1 MTADGRDAA
10 EAVVLTHARSATERS
25 LLEKWASEHHPGAP
39 VVAYGDGPAAPS
51 GLESRLG
58 SDATLVVPVRIAWIP
73 PEGEPGAVN
82 RVTELVSTLAMRRAP
97 WRLHGQMARRVPES
111 ARIVAGE
118 PATVGDLVS
127 RFAAQ
132 EGGRPSEDDGR
143 SGAFARFVVRQ
154 ATLACDRAERRLL
167 GDRYKVPR
175 RMVEQITASARFRA
189 LAERLGVEVGKPSSE
204 VARDLESCLHEM
216 AAVQSPPAIDTFRTL
231 MGPLHTKAWDVK
243 VDEAGLERLR
253 ELNKEHALV
262 FLPSHRSYSDPL
274 LFAEVLHDRDFPR
287 NHVLGGNNLSF
298 WPMGA
303 LGRRAGI
310 VFIRR
315 TFGGDTI
322 YKAAIQEYLGHLMA
336 KRFNLEWYIEGGR
349 SRTGKLRRP
358 RYGLLRYL
366 AAALEDRPEL
376 DAVLVPVSIVYD
388 QLHEVGAMA
397 AEQRGGSKKAEG
409 LGWLAGYFR
418 DQRRHIGTAQV
429 RFGEPFSLRES
440 LAESE
445 QGSAQLEK
453 VAFRVCAGIN
463 RVSPATATSLVTF
476 ALLTARDR
484 ALTLQ
489 QLRDVVAPLADYLEA
504 RGVPVPV
511 AELRTRHG
519 MRMTLDRLAEAE
531 VVTIYEG
538 GTEPVFSI
546 SRGRHHVAAFYRNGA
561 LHHLLNRALTEVA
574 LLRAGDASDGED
586 LLELGWRELT
596 RLRDLL
602 KFEFF
607 FSDKRE
613 FAAEIRG
620 ELSVLDPQWRQSRAR
635 PADARAA
642 LRQAPLLV
650 APGVLRSFLDAQ
662 LVVAEQLLAL
672 ETDPPADRDE
682 FLEIC
687 LGVGR
692 QMLLQH
698 RLDRADSVS
707 RELYATALR
716 LADNRDLVEPSGG
729 DGDESSERGTRMGW
743 APVQERRRAWR
754 DELAGLIDDLTRIGR
769 LERARLEVVLGG
781 RAESSDSAPSI
792 GADPTGGADVAAPGR
807 AGPDPAGDTGVAS

>member
-1 MTADGRDAA
+1 MAAQSGGPEAGTGRT
-10 EAVVLTHARSATERS
+10 VVLSSARSGTERK
-25 LLEKWASEHHPGAP
+25 LLRAWVSEHHPSAEMIQLRSRSEP
-39 VVAYGDGPAAPS
+39 PSALERALDG
-51 GLESRLG
+51 G
-58 SDATLVVPVRIAWIP
+58 STLVVPVRVTWAP
-73 PEGEPGAVN
+73 PEADDAGPVRSMAGLA
-82 RVTELVSTLAMRRAP
+82 TAAAMRNTW
-97 WRLHGQMARRVPES
+97 WRLHPQLARHRPEAARV
-111 ARIVAGE
+111 VAGE
-118 PATVGDLVS
+118 PATVADLTS

-132 EGGRPSEDDGR
+132 EEERGGPS
-143 SGAFARFVVRQ
+143 AFAGFVVRQ
-154 ATLACDRAERRLL
+154 AVLACDRAERRIL

-175 RMVEQITASARFRA
+175 RMVEQITSSSRFGE
-189 LAERLGVEVGKPSSE
+189 LAQRLATETDTPREEVERRLRRCF
-204 VARDLESCLHEM
+204 AEM
-216 AAVQSPPAIDTFRTL
+216 AAVQSPPAIDVFRAV
-231 MGPLHTKAWDVK
+231 MGPLHTKAWDVH
-243 VDEAGLERLR
+243 VDESGLERLR

-274 LFAEVLHDRDFPR
+274 LFAEVLHERDFPR

-303 LGRRAGI
+303 LGRRAGV

-315 TFGGDTI
+315 SFGGDTI
-322 YKAAIQEYLGHLMA
+322 YKAAMQEYLGHLLS

-366 AAALEDRPEL
+366 AAALQDRPGL
-376 DAVLVPVSIVYD
+376 DAILVPVSIVYD

-397 AEQRGGSKKAEG
+397 AEQRGGEKKAEG

-418 DQRRHIGTAQV
+418 DQRRHIGTARV
-429 RFGEPFSLRES
+429 RFAEPISLRQA
-440 LAESE
+440 LAESGD
-445 QGSAQLEK
+445 GSAQLEK
-453 VAFRVCAGIN
+453 IAFRVCAGIN

-484 ALTLQ
+484 ALTLEQ
-489 QLRDVVAPLADYLEA
+489 VRDVVAPLADYLDA

-519 MRMTLDRLAEAE
+519 LRMTLDRLAGAH
-531 VVTIYEG
+531 VVSIYEG

-546 SRGRHHVAAFYRNGA
+546 AHGRHHVAAFYRNGA

-574 LLRAGDASDGED
+574 LLRVGDMPDGTPGDVLVERAWG
-586 LLELGWRELT
+586 ELN

-607 FSDKRE
+607 FSDRRE
-613 FAAEIRG
+613 FREEALG
-620 ELSVLDPQWRQSRAR
+620 EVELMDPDWPRRTAR
-635 PADARAA
+635 PVDARAI
-642 LRQAPLLV
+642 LRRVPLLV
-650 APGVLRSFLDAQ
+650 APGTLRSFLDAQ
-662 LVVAEQLLAL
+662 LVVAEELAGL
-672 ETDPPADRDE
+672 GSEPLTDEKAFVET
-682 FLEIC
+682 C

-716 LADNRDLVEPSGG
+716 LAENRDLVAP
-729 DGDESSERGTRMGW
+729 DGDAAGETLAAG
-743 APVQERRRAWR
+743 RRAWHG
-754 DELAGLIDDLTRIGR
+754 ELTTLIDDLTRLGR

-781 RAESSDSAPSI
+781 GDTPDAPVTV
-792 GADPTGGADVAAPGR
+792 DEEN
-807 AGPDPAGDTGVAS
+807 TGVAS

>member
-1 MTADGRDAA
+1 MLLRAWVAD
-10 EAVVLTHARSATERS
+10 
-25 LLEKWASEHHPGAP
+25 HHPSAQLILFGARAEP
-39 VVAYGDGPAAPS
+39 PSELERVLDG
-51 GLESRLG
+51 G
-58 SDATLVVPVRIAWIP
+58 STLVVPLRVAWIP
-73 PEGEPGAVN
+73 PEEDEAGPVR
-82 RVTELVSTLAMRRAP
+82 RVTSLAATAAMQLAWWRFHPQLAKRR
-97 WRLHGQMARRVPES
+97 PE
-111 ARIVAGE
+111 AAQVVAGE

-132 EGGRPSEDDGR
+132 EDGRPGSA
-143 SGAFARFVVRQ
+143 AFARFVVRQ
-154 ATLACDRAERRLL
+154 AVLTCDRAERRIL

-175 RMVEQITASARFRA
+175 RMVEQITSSSRFRD
-189 LAERLGVEVGKPSSE
+189 LAGRLAGETGRTREDVEE
-204 VARDLESCLHEM
+204 YLRRCFHEM
-216 AAVQSPPAIDTFRTL
+216 AAVQSPPAIDTFRAM
-231 MGPLHTKAWDVK
+231 MGPLHTKAWDVH
-243 VDEAGLERLR
+243 VDESGLERLR

-274 LFAEVLHDRDFPR
+274 LFAEVLHQRNFPR

-315 TFGGDTI
+315 SFGGDTI
-322 YKAAIQEYLGHLMA
+322 YKAAMQEYLGHLLS

-366 AAALEDRPEL
+366 AEALQSRPGV
-376 DAVLVPVSIVYD
+376 DAILVPVSIVYD

-397 AEQRGGSKKAEG
+397 AEQRGGEKKAEG

-418 DQRRHIGTAQV
+418 DQRRHIGTARV
-429 RFGEPFSLRES
+429 RFAEPFSLRDA
-440 LAESE
+440 LAETDG
-445 QGSAQLEK
+445 GSAQMEK
-453 VAFRVCAGIN
+453 IAFRVCAGIN
-463 RVSPATATSLVTF
+463 RVSAATATSLVTF

-489 QLRDVVAPLADYLEA
+489 QVRDVVAPLADYLDA
-504 RGVPVPV
+504 RDVPVPV

-519 MRMTLDRLAEAE
+519 LRMTLDQLAEAH
-531 VVTIYEG
+531 VVSIYEG

-574 LLRAGDASDGED
+574 LLRVGDAPEGTPGE
-586 LLELGWRELT
+586 ELIERAWAELS

-607 FSDKRE
+607 FSDRRE
-613 FAAEIRG
+613 LREDVLG
-620 ELSVLDPQWRQSRAR
+620 EFELMDPGWRQRTAR
-635 PADARAA
+635 PADARAV

-650 APGVLRSFLDAQ
+650 APGTLRSFLDAQ
-662 LVVAEQLLAL
+662 LVVAEQLAELASEPL
-672 ETDPPADRDE
+672 TDEKE
-682 FLEIC
+682 FLETC

-716 LADNRDLVEPSGG
+716 LAENRDLVAPQ
-729 DGDESSERGTRMGW
+729 SEDARAVVATGR
-743 APVQERRRAWR
+743 QAWR
-754 DELAGLIDDLTRIGR
+754 DELTTLIDDLTRLGR

-781 RAESSDSAPSI
+781 QSESPSGHAGATAEGSS
-792 GADPTGGADVAAPGR
+792 
-807 AGPDPAGDTGVAS
+807 GVAS